1 MNVIHKS
8 LIGLVSIAALAAFA
22 LAQATTS
29 HAPVAGSVI
38 AQNIQPLT
46 SPETP
51 QALQWDMTYG
61 DLTPPWWVTEA
72 ASR

>member
-1 MNVIHKS
+1 MNVIQKIS
-8 LIGLVSIAALAAFA
+8 VALASIAAVAVFA
-22 LAQATTS
+22 LPQANPTS
-29 HAPVAGSVI
+29 TPIAGAVI
-38 AQNIQPLT
+38 AQNVQPLT

>member
-1 MNVIHKS
+1 MNVIQKTS
-8 LIGLVSIAALAAFA
+8 IGMASIAALAVFA
-22 LAQATTS
+22 LPQATPS
-29 HAPVAGSVI
+29 HVPVAGSVI
-38 AQNIQPLT
+38 AQNVQPLT

-51 QALQWDMTYG
+51 QALQWDMIYG